1 MFFTQTLNELNEEEL
16 SILFLICQKYLEPLG
31 IQATFNFVKMLKKDI
46 TFRIIDVLKSQ
57 ALEEKKEVFDSLKKK
72 LQE

>member
-31 IQATFNFVKMLKKDI
+31 IHATFNFVKMLKKDI

>member
-16 SILFLICQKYLEPLG
+16 SILFLICQKSLEPLG
-31 IQATFNFVKMLKKDI
+31 IQATFNFIKMLKKDI